1 MKNLAFVLIIAIVF
15 ASSCK
20 KSYTCTCT
28 TNTVVGNATIV
39 TTNVRIIP
47 DATQQEAATICLYG
61 EVYQQGGSQ
70 TTHCAL

>member
-1 MKNLAFVLIIAIVF
+1 MKNLAFVLILTIVF

-28 TNTVVGNATIV
+28 TDTVVGNATIV

-47 DATQQEAATICLYG
+47 DATQQQATTICLSN
-61 EVYQQGGSQ
+61 EVYQQGNSQ